1 MGVAGWGHGENCGLS
16 MTASK
21 LQSLGLFGGTFDPVH
36 YGHLRMALEFKQRL
50 VLDEMRLLPC
60 HVPPHRE
67 APGRSSADRAAMVR
81 LAVADCPDLSVDE
94 RELNR
99 DEPSYTVETLA
110 ELRRELGDNVSLCWC
125 VGMDSLVNLN
135 RWHRWRELLGLA
147 HLVVAARPGW
157 SLPEQGEVAE
167 WYQQHQITV
176 ETLHTRSNG
185 GVVIVE
191 QSLLDIS
198 ATSIRELI
206 AAGQSPEFLLPDAV
220 RRYIEDNRLYLA

>member
-1 MGVAGWGHGENCGLS
+1 

-67 APGRSSADRAAMVR
+67 APGRSSEDRAAMVR

-94 RELNR
+94 RELKR

-110 ELRRELGDNVSLCWC
+110 ELRRELGDHVSLCWC

-135 RWHRWRELLGLA
+135 RWHRWRELLDLA

-157 SLPEQGEVAE
+157 SLPQQGDVAE
-167 WYQQHQITV
+167 WYQQHQVTP
-176 ETLHTRSNG
+176 ETLHSRSAG

-220 RRYIEDNRLYLA
+220 RRYIEDNRLYLS